1 MLEFYTDAYDGPKQ
15 FRLLCEEGLRVGE
28 GREWYRKMTL
38 DFSNTFSV
46 IVFVFFFRVLKYF
59 LCHRFCPLYNTVLKT
74 QISSLSRQNETEIVI
89 LCKKVTTIS
98 QKNEYCF
105 QVNYFVE
112 NKIRQGGKGIPVAE
126 ILKGMGT

>member
-1 MLEFYTDAYDGPKQ
+1 
-15 FRLLCEEGLRVGE
+15 
-28 GREWYRKMTL
+28 MTL

-59 LCHRFCPLYNTVLKT
+59 LCHRFCLLYNTVLKT